1 MPTITRWFNVTHD
14 INADPEM
21 WELRERFTDRAGFV
35 WLECLSVADRNSGVI
50 GPNCDQLFK
59 TLACKCRLR
68 ANKVRTILE
77 HCCNKGWTK
86 LELSEHLVGT
96 KLIQSE
102 CFIVAKWAKYNKTRD
117 AKKLPSYPNPPNPPN
132 LPNKNTAAQPDGFA
146 EFWVLYP
153 KKKSKG
159 DAEKAWR
166 KLSPSAE
173 FLVLILAGVR
183 RAKSSRQ
190 WLKQSGEFI
199 PYPATWLRAKG
210 WEDQEVITYSAPR
223 AVPKR
228 EPEKKMTDEELA
240 RSQKLIEETIKG
252 LSHKMGVK

>member
-1 MPTITRWFNVTHD
+1 M
-14 INADPEM
+14 
-21 WELRERFTDRAGFV
+21 ELCA
-35 WLECLSVADRNSGVI
+35 
-50 GPNCDQLFK
+50 
-59 TLACKCRLR
+59 
-68 ANKVRTILE
+68 
-77 HCCNKGWTK
+77 NKGWTK
-86 LELSEHLVGT
+86 LDDSGYLH
-96 KLIQSE
+96 
-102 CFIVAKWAKYNKTRD
+102 VAKWSKYNKTRET
-117 AKKLPSYPNPPNPPN
+117 KKLPSYPNPPNPPI
-132 LPNKNTAAQPDGFA
+132 KNTTAQPNGFA
-146 EFWVLYP
+146 EFWILYP

-166 KLSPSAE
+166 KLNPTAD
-173 FLVLILAGVR
+173 FLLSILAGVR
-183 RAKSSRQ
+183 RAKNSRA